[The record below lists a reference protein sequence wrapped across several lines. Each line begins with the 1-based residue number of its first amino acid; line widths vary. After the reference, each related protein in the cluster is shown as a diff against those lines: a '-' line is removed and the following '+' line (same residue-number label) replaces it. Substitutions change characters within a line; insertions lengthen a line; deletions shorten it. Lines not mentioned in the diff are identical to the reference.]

1 MLAFSEGVLPSSS
14 VLVSFVRGPPGVL
27 AGLLDQMLPH
37 FLAAGLGANDQG
49 GFLLKPDTFCLILF
63 LGVWG
68 VFGFEVFFVLFSVF
82 ILTVFRLNFRRECCL

>member
-68 VFGFEVFFVLFSVF
+68 VFGFEVFFCFVF
-82 ILTVFRLNFRRECCL
+82 CFHFNCF